1 MTATA
6 LRDEPL
12 IREPGKRWLVNI
24 AVWTGIAL
32 FFCGQ
37 DAISMLTRGQQ
48 LQPWVFRAEFA
59 YWWAWIPLTPMA
71 LWLAR
76 RFRIS
81 RANWHRTVA
90 IHCGAALLIAATHE
104 TILLGLAYALHGGPF
119 SIMSPDD
126 MFTARAF
133 RRFPVMVLTGFYKYW
148 ALIGVYY
155 AFDYARKYRE
165 RDVAAAELA
174 SKLAQAELQAL
185 RMQLQPHFLF
195 NTLHAVSMLNFTD
208 VDAANRMLVRLSDLL
223 RMSLDNSG
231 RQTVPLRVELDFLA
245 KYLEI
250 EQTRFHD
257 RLEVSYDV
265 DPQLLDLEVPYL
277 ILQPLV
283 ENAIRHGTA
292 RLAHNGR
299 IHVAATRSGKE
310 LVLSVCDNGPGLPRD
325 WSVEHSAGIGIGNT
339 RARLRQAYGSSE
351 RLTLQPRADGGV
363 CAEVR
368 IPL

>member
-1 MTATA
+1 MINTAV
-6 LRDEPL
+6 RDEPL
-12 IREPGKRWLVNI
+12 IADPAMRWLVNV
-24 AVWTGIAL
+24 AAWSGIAL

-37 DAISMLTRGQQ
+37 DAISMLTRGQE
-48 LQPWVFRAEFA
+48 LQAWVFRSEVA
-59 YWWAWIPLTPMA
+59 YWWVWIPLTPVA
-71 LWLAR
+71 LWVAR
-76 RFRIS
+76 RHRIT
-81 RANWHRTVA
+81 RANWRRSVA
-90 IHCGAALLIAATHE
+90 IHCAVALMIGMAHE
-104 TILLGLAYALHGGPF
+104 TILFALSSVLPEAL
-119 SIMSPDD
+119 SISPPGREVAA
-126 MFTARAF
+126 TAL

-165 RDVAAAELA
+165 RDVAAAQLA

-231 RQTVPLRVELDFLA
+231 RPTVPLRVELEFLA

-250 EQTRFHD
+250 EQTRFQD
-257 RLEVSYDV
+257 RLTVSYDV
-265 DPQLLDLEVPYL
+265 DPELLDLEVPHL
-277 ILQPLV
+277 IMQPLV

-292 RLAHNGR
+292 QLTRDGR
-299 IHVAATRSGKE
+299 IEVAASRTDHE
-310 LVLSVCDNGPGLPRD
+310 LLLSVCDNGPGLPRD
-325 WSVEHSAGIGIGNT
+325 WSVDRNAGIGITNT
-339 RARLRQAYGSSE
+339 RARLRQSYGSAELLELMGRSE
-351 RLTLQPRADGGV
+351 GGL
-363 CAEVR
+363 CAQLR